1 MNYFHITRANVKA
14 ILQPRLKVLLFYAQ
28 KKKVSN
34 VLVITLM
41 KTYYVLKFL
50 LSFKVR
56 QVETKG

>member
-56 QVETKG
+56 